1 MFSFKSKKEKFLNAL
16 EQDDIKKANK
26 YVFEK
31 DLKKK
36 VDQINVG
43 KYIPHNSRFKEN
55 RIFC

>member
-43 KYIPHNSRFKEN
+43 KYVPHNKRFEEI